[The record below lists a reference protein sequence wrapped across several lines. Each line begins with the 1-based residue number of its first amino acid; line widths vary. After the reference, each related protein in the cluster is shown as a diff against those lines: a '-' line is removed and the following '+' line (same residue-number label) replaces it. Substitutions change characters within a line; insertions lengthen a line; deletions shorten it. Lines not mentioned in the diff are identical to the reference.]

1 LVVEQL
7 ASEYKDQPVLFL
19 EYDVDDTAYLDRE
32 LNFWYNHGGG
42 GATLPL
48 IAVDSGHQ
56 FSSGPLDFRTVYK
69 NMVDTALSRP
79 PQAELAAAW
88 WREGNHVQVDV
99 KVTNRSDVTLSGN
112 NRATL
117 YAVIYENNKVQLTN
131 RYVRAQINTEIGGLF
146 GLQPGETGSYT
157 LATDNLSDV
166 DWDKL
171 SVVAILD
178 YLPDP
183 SVRKFDALQ
192 AAPAAKLDN
201 PFSVSLRNATFLADP
216 DGERPG
222 AIRRET
228 LSIKGA
234 QGVTW
239 TADIDVPW
247 LTVTPSSGTTNTTV
261 EVAVDLAQMQDGWQA
276 GTVVFTA
283 AEFERPVAIRAYRG
297 EVSLLYLPLATK

>member
-1 LVVEQL
+1 MVEQL
-7 ASEYKDQPVLFL
+7 ASEYKDRPVLFL
-19 EYDVDDTAYLDRE
+19 EYDVDDTDYLDRE
-32 LNFWYNHGGG
+32 LNFWYSHGLG

-48 IAVDSGHQ
+48 IAVDSGNQ
-56 FSSGPLDFRTVYK
+56 FSSGPIDFRPVYK
-69 NMVDTALSRP
+69 NMVDTALARP
-79 PQAELAAAW
+79 PQAELAATW

-99 KVTNRSDVTLSGN
+99 KVTNRSGVTLSGKN
-112 NRATL
+112 GATL

-131 RYVRAQINTEIGGLF
+131 RYVRAQVNMEIGGQF

-157 LATDNLSDV
+157 LATDNLSGV

-178 YLPDP
+178 YRPDP
-183 SVRKFDALQ
+183 NVSKYDALQ
-192 AAPAAKLDN
+192 AAQATKLEN
-201 PFSVSLRNATFLADP
+201 PFSVSLRDATFLADP

-222 AIRRET
+222 ATRRET

-261 EVAVDLAQMQDGWQA
+261 EVAVNLAQMQDGWQA
-276 GTVVFTA
+276 GTVTFA
-283 AEFERPVAIRAYRG
+283 AAGFERPVAIRAYRG
-297 EVSLLYLPLATK
+297 EVSFLYLPLATK